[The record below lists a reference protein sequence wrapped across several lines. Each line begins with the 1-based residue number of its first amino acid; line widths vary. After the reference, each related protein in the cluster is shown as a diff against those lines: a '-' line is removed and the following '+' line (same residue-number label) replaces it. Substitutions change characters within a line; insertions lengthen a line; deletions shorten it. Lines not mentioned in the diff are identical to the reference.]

1 MVGVFGVEV
10 VEAPRTKA
18 TKGSPLERQEWAYTF
33 AYVHQT
39 GPLAAA
45 VLVRCAHV
53 AGITYDDDG
62 AVKYMHEFF
71 ESRALTAA
79 MLQHQRVAITK
90 AVKLLVGLGAL
101 IPNGRHRY
109 TNGKATECYQLGG
122 MFTEWQVLSPAQADA
137 VDVVRQAEEVAE
149 EVSVNKTSDVASGN
163 TNRETITWVEP
174 AEPLPINSELLEMA
188 AGPTDSLEILNKY
201 QHGFNPSLCC
211 LTQRQ
216 IEERTRLLYGNL
228 YVNLSNPS
236 PSRRPSYPAVRC
248 LHHRFRPNKLVR
260 RRQTYQERPQLP
272 GLTLVHARPD
282 APHHVRH
289 TLSVLLNER
298 VGAPA
303 AQVSDQ
309 RRGAVRHIVLRVAEV
324 LAAVVEV
331 DHEYGVV
338 TFLAGKESGY
348 VVVPP
353 VLGKLDA
360 FD

>member
-1 MVGVFGVEV
+1 MVNLFGVEV

-163 TNRETITWVEP
+163 ACDVASGNTNRETITWVEP
-174 AEPLPINSELLEMA
+174 AKPVPINSELLEMA
-188 AGPTDSLEILNKY
+188 AGPTDSLEILNKC

-216 IEERTRLLYGNL
+216 IEERTCTDCGQPL
-228 YVNLSNPS
+228 
-236 PSRRPSYPAVRC
+236 PAVDPANSAMDPEIANLCILCVTALVAAERKARNEGFDQRQDAAR
-248 LHHRFRPNKLVR
+248 HHR
-260 RRQTYQERPQLP
+260 TIMTSA
-272 GLTLVHARPD
+272 GLR
-282 APHHVRH
+282 
-289 TLSVLLNER
+289 EI
-298 VGAPA
+298 G
-303 AQVSDQ
+303 
-309 RRGAVRHIVLRVAEV
+309 E
-324 LAAVVEV
+324 
-331 DHEYGVV
+331 
-338 TFLAGKESGY
+338 
-348 VVVPP
+348 
-353 VLGKLDA
+353 
-360 FD
+360 

>member
-163 TNRETITWVEP
+163 ACDVASGNTNRETITWVEP

-201 QHGFNPSLCC
+201 QHGFNPKPKP
-211 LTQRQ
+211 R
-216 IEERTRLLYGNL
+216 
-228 YVNLSNPS
+228 
-236 PSRRPSYPAVRC
+236 
-248 LHHRFRPNKLVR
+248 
-260 RRQTYQERPQLP
+260 
-272 GLTLVHARPD
+272 
-282 APHHVRH
+282 
-289 TLSVLLNER
+289 
-298 VGAPA
+298 
-303 AQVSDQ
+303 
-309 RRGAVRHIVLRVAEV
+309 
-324 LAAVVEV
+324 
-331 DHEYGVV
+331 
-338 TFLAGKESGY
+338 
-348 VVVPP
+348 
-353 VLGKLDA
+353 
-360 FD
+360 